1 MAASERFRE
10 CKVKTK
16 YPKQFPIFFPN
27 FHIFYKTSISYKAQN
42 RLFFHLKTICWVFPA
57 RSYFFSIDRIL
68 GKTTKTKQFFK
79 FFFFFFLMFFK
90 TDITGSR
97 NLALLFV
104 FSISWKFPLSN
115 NIYVITLLLIY
126 SCTVCICIS
135 LLWL

>member
-27 FHIFYKTSISYKAQN
+27 FHIFYRTSISYKAQN

-79 FFFFFFLMFFK
+79 FFFFFFMFCK